1 MKSKNNPTTRDTDM
15 KTKIREIKQYTE
27 NEIKVFISANCPLIA
42 SYLKKILETINN
54 LESTNNKQP
63 LTYETLSTYKRIL
76 AEMELRYKK
85 LNTFGKD
92 FQDRINVY
100 KNFQSTIEQNM
111 AVMVYKHN
119 QQRYV
124 I

>member
-1 MKSKNNPTTRDTDM
+1 M

>member
-1 MKSKNNPTTRDTDM
+1 M

-42 SYLKKILETINN
+42 SYFKKILETINN

>member
-1 MKSKNNPTTRDTDM
+1 M

-27 NEIKVFISANCPLIA
+27 NEIKVFISANCPLIS
-42 SYLKKILETINN
+42 SYFKKILETINN

-63 LTYETLSTYKRIL
+63 LTYETLSMYKRIL